1 MTAPPVSVPGSL
13 LGMDPRSVTR
23 DGATVT
29 AHATVD
35 PGHEVFPGHYPG
47 FPVLPGVCLI
57 EYADRSILLDQ
68 RRFGRDLEL
77 TGVERCRFRDPV
89 FPGDELTLRVEYS
102 GEGDGELRSDVVVS
116 TGRGRAAELRLVHRA
131 AGTGA
136 AG

>member
-1 MTAPPVSVPGSL
+1 MTAPSVSL

-57 EYADRSILLDQ
+57 EYADRSILFDQ
-68 RRFGRDLEL
+68 RRLGRDLEL
-77 TGVERCRFRDPV
+77 AAVERCRFRDPV
-89 FPGDELTLRVEYS
+89 FPGDELTLRVDYS
-102 GEGDGELRSDVVVS
+102 DDDGGGELRSDVMVS
-116 TGRGRAAELRLVHRA
+116 TDRGRAAELRLVHRVV
-131 AGTGA
+131 GTGA
-136 AG
+136 TG